1 MANKHVWKYFYF
13 YKDIKGDSFHFEIRN
28 FYGQKMANL
37 YAVQH
42 AICQD
47 NYVEDSLTYVTKR
60 MIRTQVTGVNKLD
73 INGDGI
79 FNSIELLAL
88 FAIMTLVMVF
98 WPTKRMAK
106 SVEFDINDELAIAR
120 ITGVLLEE

>member
-1 MANKHVWKYFYF
+1 
-13 YKDIKGDSFHFEIRN
+13 
-28 FYGQKMANL
+28 
-37 YAVQH
+37 
-42 AICQD
+42 
-47 NYVEDSLTYVTKR
+47 
-60 MIRTQVTGVNKLD
+60 MILNKLD